1 MPATQTYF
9 SNPKTLTKIRL
20 NHRVILRFHILSSR
34 STKKQEYPLV
44 SIRIERPIQD
54 ISSLELGQTAVRYK
68 FQTGDTSFSMLLFA
82 ARV

>member
-20 NHRVILRFHILSSR
+20 NHRVILRFLSSR